1 MLANTFFMCLLTFYH
16 FNPIISNYYNNIGE
30 KYTYS
35 IDVDECYN
43 VYAIAMINNE
53 LHYLLIGNLGYPQFY
68 KVKLFEIVEN
78 DIYDLN
84 TVKTFDN
91 EFISYLITNDYLSNI
106 ETIKK
111 IIRKDDEELLKFYNY
126 IKIKK
131 YKIKLVIFDY
141 YIND

>member
-1 MLANTFFMCLLTFYH
+1 MLVRCINNVTYKFELIGV
-16 FNPIISNYYNNIGE
+16 NDDEGDPILSNYYSNIGE
-30 KYTYS
+30 KCTYS
-35 IDVDECYN
+35 IDVNECYN

-84 TVKTFDN
+84 IVKTFDN

-111 IIRKDDEELLKFYNY
+111 IIRKDHNELSKFYNY
-126 IKIKK
+126 T
-131 YKIKLVIFDY
+131 KLK
-141 YIND
+141 

>member
-131 YKIKLVIFDY
+131 I
-141 YIND
+141 

>member
-1 MLANTFFMCLLTFYH
+1 MLVRCINNVTYKFELIGV
-16 FNPIISNYYNNIGE
+16 NDDEGDPILSNYYSNIGE
-30 KYTYS
+30 KCTYS
-35 IDVDECYN
+35 IDVNECYN

-84 TVKTFDN
+84 IVKTFDN

-106 ETIKK
+106 EAIKK
-111 IIRKDDEELLKFYNY
+111 IIRKDPNDLSKFYNY
-126 IKIKK
+126 T
-131 YKIKLVIFDY
+131 KLK
-141 YIND
+141 

>member
-1 MLANTFFMCLLTFYH
+1 MCLLTFYH

-131 YKIKLVIFDY
+131 I
-141 YIND
+141 

>member
-1 MLANTFFMCLLTFYH
+1 MIVKCINNITYEFELIGLNDKDGD
-16 FNPIISNYYNNIGE
+16 PIIFNYYNNIGE
-30 KYTYS
+30 KCTYS

-68 KVKLFEIVEN
+68 KVKLFKIVEN

-84 TVKTFDN
+84 IVKTFDN

-111 IIRKDDEELLKFYNY
+111 IIRRDDEELLRFYNY
-126 IKIKK
+126 SKIKK
-131 YKIKLVIFDY
+131 I
-141 YIND
+141 